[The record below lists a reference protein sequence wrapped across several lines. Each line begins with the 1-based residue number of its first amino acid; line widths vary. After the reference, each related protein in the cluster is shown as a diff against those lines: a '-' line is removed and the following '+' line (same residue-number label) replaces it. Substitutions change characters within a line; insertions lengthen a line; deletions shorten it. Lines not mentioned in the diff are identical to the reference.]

1 MAVASFPEVHI
12 TGPVHHYIQAIGG
25 QIYYLGTAEVTP
37 QIQVRRYRSNTMND
51 VAGKTL
57 PLQKTWDGEAA
68 VVSVL
73 LTNFS
78 KFAEQELQ
86 TSGRTNGVQL
96 TERAGIETRWARG
109 SAVYGKSTFKLWQ
122 VYDNFFNPFGTST
135 GLEIGW
141 YWPQVELLQRGHG
154 QGRLAGGGPSVRVR
168 LHAVPH
174 PPGQP
179 DRRERHAERARLV
192 PLQPGRQHH
201 RLPGVGPS
209 ASVRHD
215 PGLLEDPEGPA
226 QVTAQV
232 SGDHGI
238 TALVR
243 VLLQPVGQDGS
254 GGVVEMLPVGTALG
268 PLTPQER
275 RLAVEG
281 EGHVA

>member
-141 YWPQVELLQRGHG
+141 YWPQVELLQRDTVKAGS
-154 QGRLAGGGPSVRVR
+154 QGEGLLCVFDCTPYRIPQASPTAVNDTLNERGWFLYSQDDNTTDFPASVRV
-168 LHAVPH
+168 
-174 PPGQP
+174 
-179 DRRERHAERARLV
+179 
-192 PLQPGRQHH
+192 
-201 RLPGVGPS
+201 
-209 ASVRHD
+209 
-215 PGLLEDPEGPA
+215 
-226 QVTAQV
+226 
-232 SGDHGI
+232 
-238 TALVR
+238 
-243 VLLQPVGQDGS
+243 
-254 GGVVEMLPVGTALG
+254 
-268 PLTPQER
+268 PQ
-275 RLAVEG
+275 
-281 EGHVA
+281 